1 MAALVRF
8 RRTRRWL
15 SESTSEVNEEPMSDQ
30 VTRTEAQPGP
40 PDRRRRAD
48 DPSRGDARPDVPPAL
63 RRLAAWSWRLLVII
77 TAVGL
82 MLYLLILLKVV
93 VVPVIVA
100 LFLAT
105 LLVPMVNWL
114 QARGWPHLTAVL
126 AVFLG
131 AVLLL
136 VGIIAGFVPL
146 IAGELDTLRQRAD
159 EGIGEVQGFIASRP
173 FGLSEADLNR
183 YLDQARE
190 RFTENSSGL
199 TQGAVQGATLVGEVI
214 TGLILC
220 LFLTFF
226 FVKDSERFTRWIL
239 DFAGHRRAGHLRE
252 IGTRSATAVNGYL
265 RGQASVGAVDA
276 VFIGIGLAIV
286 GVPLVVPLAFLTFV
300 AAFLPLVGAF
310 VAGALAALV
319 ALVTKGVTAALIVVG
334 ITVLVQQLEGHLLAP
349 LLLGRAV
356 SLHPVV
362 IILALA
368 AGAILGGI
376 IGAFLAVPIAAV
388 VTAVGTYLRGEPVGQ
403 PADTGQP
410 EPETSRRG

>member
-1 MAALVRF
+1 MAERA
-8 RRTRRWL
+8 
-15 SESTSEVNEEPMSDQ
+15 
-30 VTRTEAQPGP
+30 TRTQAEAGE
-40 PDRRRRAD
+40 RE
-48 DPSRGDARPDVPPAL
+48 RPEVPPAL
-63 RRLAAWSWRLLVII
+63 RLLAAWSWRLLVILA
-77 TAVGL
+77 TAGL
-82 MLYLLILLKVV
+82 VLYLLILLKVV

-105 LLVPMVNWL
+105 VLVPAVQWL
-114 QARGWPHLTAVL
+114 EARGWSHLPAVL

-136 VGIIAGFVPL
+136 AAIIVGFIPL
-146 IAGELDTLRQRAD
+146 IGNELGALRQRAD
-159 EGIGEVQGFIASRP
+159 EGIGEVQRFIASRP
-173 FGLSEADLNR
+173 FGLSEEDLNR
-183 YLDQARE
+183 YLQQARE
-190 RFTENSSGL
+190 RFAESSGGL
-199 TQGAVQGATLVGEVI
+199 TRGAVQGVTLVGEVI
-214 TGLILC
+214 TGLILA

-226 FVKDSERFTRWIL
+226 FVKDSGRFTSWIL
-239 DFAGHRRAGHLRE
+239 DFVGERRAGHLRE
-252 IGTRSATAVNGYL
+252 IGRRSATAVSGYL
-265 RGQASVGAVDA
+265 RGQATVGLVDA

-310 VAGALAALV
+310 AAGALAALV
-319 ALVTKGVTAALIVVG
+319 ALVTKGFTAALIVVG
-334 ITVLVQQLEGHLLAP
+334 ISVLVQQLEGHLLAP

-403 PADTGQP
+403 PADRGEP
-410 EPETSRRG
+410 EPEVSRRA

>member
-1 MAALVRF
+1 
-8 RRTRRWL
+8 
-15 SESTSEVNEEPMSDQ
+15 MSDQ
-30 VTRTEAQPGP
+30 TTTDAKP
-40 PDRRRRAD
+40 RRPD
-48 DPSRGDARPDVPPAL
+48 DPRPRPDPAGERGRPEVPPAL
-63 RRLAAWSWRLLVII
+63 ARLAAWSWRLLVVL
-77 TAVGL
+77 TAAGL
-82 MLYLLILLKVV
+82 VLYLLILLKVI

-105 LLVPMVNWL
+105 LLVPLVRWL
-114 QARGWPHLTAVL
+114 EARGWRHLPAVL

-136 VGIIAGFVPL
+136 AAIVAGFVPL
-146 IAGELDTLRQRAD
+146 IGNELDSLRQRAD
-159 EGIGEVQGFIASRP
+159 EGVAEVQRFIASRP

-183 YLDQARE
+183 YLEQARQ

-199 TQGAVQGATLVGEVI
+199 TRGAVAGVTVVGELL
-214 TGLILC
+214 TGLVLS

-239 DFAGHRRAGHLRE
+239 DFAGRHREAHLRE
-252 IGTRSATAVNGYL
+252 IGTRSATAVSGYL
-265 RGQASVGAVDA
+265 RGQATVGLIDA

-310 VAGALAALV
+310 IAGALAALV
-319 ALVTKGVTAALIVVG
+319 ALVTKGVTAALIVIG

-356 SLHPVV
+356 ALHPVV

-368 AGAILGGI
+368 AGSILGGI

-388 VTAVGTYLRGEPVGQ
+388 VTAVGTYLRGDEPIGE
-403 PADTGQP
+403 PADRGEP
-410 EPETSRRG
+410 EPETSGRHAL

>member
-1 MAALVRF
+1 M
-8 RRTRRWL
+8 
-15 SESTSEVNEEPMSDQ
+15 SERMTQAES
-30 VTRTEAQPGP
+30 QPSPADGQRP
-40 PDRRRRAD
+40 PD
-48 DPSRGDARPDVPPAL
+48 DPVEDRSRPDVPPML
-63 RRLAAWSWRLLVII
+63 RKLAAWSWRLLVIL

-82 MLYLLILLKVV
+82 ALYLLILLKVI

-105 LLVPMVNWL
+105 LLVPLVSWL
-114 QARGWPHLTAVL
+114 QARGWKHLPAVL
-126 AVFLG
+126 TVFAG

-136 VGIIAGFVPL
+136 VAIILGFIPL
-146 IAGELDTLRQRAD
+146 ISNELDTLRQRAD
-159 EGIGEVQGFIASRP
+159 EGVAEVQRYIASRP
-173 FGLSEADLNR
+173 FGLSEEDLNR

-199 TQGAVQGATLVGEVI
+199 TRGAVQGVTLVGEVI
-214 TGLILC
+214 TGLILS

-239 DFAGHRRAGHLRE
+239 DFAGRDRERHLRE
-252 IGTRSATAVNGYL
+252 MGTRSATAVSGYL
-265 RGQASVGAVDA
+265 RGQAAVGAVDA
-276 VFIGIGLAIV
+276 IFIGIGLAIL

-300 AAFLPLVGAF
+300 AAFLPLVGAV

-319 ALVTKGVTAALIVVG
+319 ALVTKGVTTALIVVG
-334 ITVLVQQLEGHLLAP
+334 ITLLVQQLEGHLLAP

-388 VTAVGTYLRGEPVGQ
+388 VTAVGTYLRGEPVGE
-403 PADTGQP
+403 PADPGEP
-410 EPETSRRG
+410 EPETSERAGAE

>member
-1 MAALVRF
+1 M
-8 RRTRRWL
+8 
-15 SESTSEVNEEPMSDQ
+15 SEQ
-30 VTRTEAQPGP
+30 VTRGAAQPGP
-40 PDRRRRAD
+40 SDGRRPPEAPVED
-48 DPSRGDARPDVPPAL
+48 GRPDVPPTL
-63 RRLAAWSWRLLVII
+63 GRLAAWSWRLLVVL
-77 TAVGL
+77 AAAGL
-82 MLYLLILLKVV
+82 LLYLLIQLKVI

-105 LLVPMVNWL
+105 LLVPLVQAL
-114 QARGWPHLTAVL
+114 EARGWKHLPAVL
-126 AVFLG
+126 AVFGG

-136 VGIIAGFVPL
+136 AVIVAGFVPL
-146 IAGELDTLRQRAD
+146 ISNELDTLRQRAD
-159 EGIGEVQGFIASRP
+159 EGVAEVQRYIASRP

-183 YLDQARE
+183 YLDQARQ

-199 TQGAVQGATLVGEVI
+199 TRGAVAGVTVVGELV
-214 TGLILC
+214 TGLILS

-226 FVKDSERFTRWIL
+226 FVKDSQRFTRWIL
-239 DFAGHRRAGHLRE
+239 DFAGPQRAPHLRE
-252 IGTRSATAVNGYL
+252 LGHRSATAVSGYL
-265 RGQASVGAVDA
+265 RGQATVGLIDG

-300 AAFLPLVGAF
+300 AAFLPLVGAV

-319 ALVTKGVTAALIVVG
+319 ALVTKGVTAALIVVA
-334 ITVLVQQLEGHLLAP
+334 ITLAVQQLEGHVLAP

-368 AGAILGGI
+368 AGSILGGI

-388 VTAVGTYLRGEPVGQ
+388 VTAVGTYLRGDQPIGQ
-403 PADTGQP
+403 PADQGQP
-410 EPETSRRG
+410 EPETSGRG

>member
-1 MAALVRF
+1 
-8 RRTRRWL
+8 
-15 SESTSEVNEEPMSDQ
+15 MSDQ
-30 VTRTEAQPGP
+30 ATRTDAKPRRPQDPRP
-40 PDRRRRAD
+40 APDPAEDR
-48 DPSRGDARPDVPPAL
+48 ARPEVPPLLA
-63 RRLAAWSWRLLVII
+63 RLAAWSWRLLVVL
-77 TAVGL
+77 AAGGL
-82 MLYLLILLKVV
+82 LLYLLIVLKVI

-105 LLVPMVNWL
+105 LLVPLVRWL
-114 QARGWPHLTAVL
+114 EDRGWRHLPAVL

-136 VGIIAGFVPL
+136 AGIIAGFVPL
-146 IAGELDTLRQRAD
+146 IGNELESLRQRVD
-159 EGIGEVQGFIASRP
+159 EGVAEVQRFIASRP
-173 FGLSEADLNR
+173 FGLSEEELNR
-183 YLDQARE
+183 YLDQARQ

-199 TQGAVQGATLVGEVI
+199 TRGAVAGATLVGELI
-214 TGLILC
+214 TGLILS

-239 DFAGHRRAGHLRE
+239 DFAGHHREAHLRE
-252 IGTRSATAVNGYL
+252 IGSRSATAVSGYL
-265 RGQASVGAVDA
+265 RGQASVGLVDA

-319 ALVTKGVTAALIVVG
+319 ALVTKGLTAALIVVA
-334 ITVLVQQLEGHLLAP
+334 ITVAVQQLEGHLLAP

-356 SLHPVV
+356 ALHPVV

-368 AGAILGGI
+368 AGSILGGI

-388 VTAVGTYLRGEPVGQ
+388 VTAVGTYLRGDEPIGE
-403 PADTGQP
+403 PADRGEP
-410 EPETSRRG
+410 EPEVSGRA

>member
-1 MAALVRF
+1 
-8 RRTRRWL
+8 
-15 SESTSEVNEEPMSDQ
+15 MSDQ
-30 VTRTEAQPGP
+30 VTRTGAKAPAEPGP
-40 PDRRRRAD
+40 ADGRRRPD
-48 DPSRGDARPDVPPAL
+48 DPAERQRPRPDVPPVL
-63 RRLAAWSWRLLVII
+63 QRMAAWSWRLLVILV
-77 TAVGL
+77 AAGL
-82 MLYLLILLKVV
+82 VLYLLILLKVI

-105 LLVPMVNWL
+105 LLVPVVNWL
-114 QARGWPHLTAVL
+114 QARGWRHMWAVL
-126 AVFLG
+126 AVFGG

-136 VGIIAGFVPL
+136 AAIIAGFVPL
-146 IAGELDTLRQRAD
+146 ISNEMETLRQRAD
-159 EGIGEVQGFIASRP
+159 EGVREVQEYIASQP
-173 FGLSEADLNR
+173 FGLSEEELNR
-183 YLDQARE
+183 YLEQARE

-199 TQGAVQGATLVGEVI
+199 TRGAVTGVVLVGELI
-214 TGLILC
+214 TGLILA

-239 DFAGHRRAGHLRE
+239 DFAGPRRSGHLRE
-252 IGTRSATAVNGYL
+252 VGRRSATAVSGYL
-265 RGQASVGAVDA
+265 RGQATVGLVDA

-319 ALVTKGVTAALIVVG
+319 ALVTKGFTAALIVVG

-356 SLHPVV
+356 ALHPVV

-368 AGAILGGI
+368 AGSILGGI

-388 VTAVGTYLRGEPVGQ
+388 VTAVGTYLRGDEPVGE
-403 PADTGQP
+403 PADPGEP
-410 EPETSRRG
+410 EPETSGRG

>member
-1 MAALVRF
+1 
-8 RRTRRWL
+8 
-15 SESTSEVNEEPMSDQ
+15 MSDQ
-30 VTRTEAQPGP
+30 VSRTDAQPRRPEDAPARPKPEQAPERGP
-40 PDRRRRAD
+40 
-48 DPSRGDARPDVPPAL
+48 ARPDVPPML
-63 RRLAAWSWRLLVII
+63 RRLAAWSWRLLVVL
-77 TAVGL
+77 TAAGL
-82 MLYLLILLKVV
+82 VLYLLILLKVI

-105 LLVPMVNWL
+105 LLVPLVRWL
-114 QARGWPHLTAVL
+114 EARGWGHLPAVL
-126 AVFLG
+126 AVFVG

-136 VGIIAGFVPL
+136 VGIVAGFVPL
-146 IAGELDTLRQRAD
+146 IGNELGALRQRAD
-159 EGIGEVQGFIASRP
+159 EGIAEVQAFIASRP
-173 FGLSEADLNR
+173 FGLSEEDLNR
-183 YLDQARE
+183 YLEQARE
-190 RFTENSSGL
+190 RFTENSTGL
-199 TQGAVQGATLVGEVI
+199 TRGAVQGATLVGEVI

-239 DFAGHRRAGHLRE
+239 DFAGREREPHLRE
-252 IGTRSATAVNGYL
+252 IGSRSATAVSGYL
-265 RGQASVGAVDA
+265 RGQATVGLVDG
-276 VFIGIGLAIV
+276 VFIGIGLAV
-286 GVPLVVPLAFLTFV
+286 LGVPLVVPLAFLTFV

-319 ALVTKGVTAALIVVG
+319 ALVTKGLTTALLVVG
-334 ITVLVQQLEGHLLAP
+334 LTVLVQQLEGHLLAP

-388 VTAVGTYLRGEPVGQ
+388 VTAVGTYLRGDEPIGE
-403 PADTGQP
+403 PADTGEP
-410 EPETSRRG
+410 EPETSGRG

>member
-1 MAALVRF
+1 M
-8 RRTRRWL
+8 
-15 SESTSEVNEEPMSDQ
+15 
-30 VTRTEAQPGP
+30 
-40 PDRRRRAD
+40 D
-48 DPSRGDARPDVPPAL
+48 DPTIRADVPPML
-63 RRLAAWSWRLLVII
+63 RKLAAWAWRLLVVL
-77 TAVGL
+77 TAAGL
-82 MLYLLILLKVV
+82 LLYLLIQLKVI

-105 LLVPMVNWL
+105 LLVPLVRSL
-114 QARGWPHLTAVL
+114 EDRGWRHLPAVL
-126 AVFLG
+126 AVFGG

-136 VGIIAGFVPL
+136 AAIIAGFVPL
-146 IAGELDTLRQRAD
+146 IGNELDTLRQRAD
-159 EGIGEVQGFIASRP
+159 EGVAEVQRYIASRP

-183 YLDQARE
+183 YLDQARQ

-199 TQGAVQGATLVGEVI
+199 TQGAVRGVTVVGELL
-214 TGLILC
+214 TGLVLS

-239 DFAGHRRAGHLRE
+239 DFVGRDRAPHLRE
-252 IGTRSATAVNGYL
+252 VGHRSATAVSGYL
-265 RGQASVGAVDA
+265 RGQATVGLVDA

-300 AAFLPLVGAF
+300 AAFLPLVGAV
-310 VAGALAALV
+310 VAGILAALV

-334 ITVLVQQLEGHLLAP
+334 IALLVQQLEGHILAP

-356 SLHPVV
+356 ALHPVV

-368 AGAILGGI
+368 AGSILGGI

-388 VTAVGTYLRGEPVGQ
+388 VTAVGTYLRGEPVGE
-403 PADTGQP
+403 PADTGEP
-410 EPETSRRG
+410 EPETSERAGAERR

>member
-1 MAALVRF
+1 
-8 RRTRRWL
+8 
-15 SESTSEVNEEPMSDQ
+15 MSDQ
-30 VTRTEAQPGP
+30 VTRTGAKAPAEPGP
-40 PDRRRRAD
+40 ADGRRRPD
-48 DPSRGDARPDVPPAL
+48 DPAERQRPRPDVPPVL
-63 RRLAAWSWRLLVII
+63 QRMAAWSWRLLVILV
-77 TAVGL
+77 AAGL
-82 MLYLLILLKVV
+82 VLYLLILLKVI

-105 LLVPMVNWL
+105 LLVPVVNWL
-114 QARGWPHLTAVL
+114 QARGWRHMWAVL
-126 AVFLG
+126 AVFGG

-136 VGIIAGFVPL
+136 AAIIAGFVPL
-146 IAGELDTLRQRAD
+146 ISNEMETLRQRAD
-159 EGIGEVQGFIASRP
+159 EGVREVQEYIASQP
-173 FGLSEADLNR
+173 FGLSEEELNR
-183 YLDQARE
+183 YLEQARE

-199 TQGAVQGATLVGEVI
+199 TRGAVTGVVLVGELI
-214 TGLILC
+214 TGLILA

-239 DFAGHRRAGHLRE
+239 DFAGPRRSGHLRE
-252 IGTRSATAVNGYL
+252 VGRRSATAVSGYL
-265 RGQASVGAVDA
+265 RGQATVGLVDA

-319 ALVTKGVTAALIVVG
+319 ALVTKGFTAALIVVG

-368 AGAILGGI
+368 AGSILGGI

-388 VTAVGTYLRGEPVGQ
+388 VTAVGTYLRGDEPVGE
-403 PADTGQP
+403 PADPGEP
-410 EPETSRRG
+410 EPETSGRG

>member
-1 MAALVRF
+1 M
-8 RRTRRWL
+8 
-15 SESTSEVNEEPMSDQ
+15 SERMTQAES
-30 VTRTEAQPGP
+30 QPSPADGQRP
-40 PDRRRRAD
+40 PD
-48 DPSRGDARPDVPPAL
+48 DPVEDRSRPDVPPML
-63 RRLAAWSWRLLVII
+63 RKLAAWSWRLLVIL
-77 TAVGL
+77 TAAGL
-82 MLYLLILLKVV
+82 ALYLLIQLKVI

-105 LLVPMVNWL
+105 LLVPLVSWL
-114 QARGWPHLTAVL
+114 ERRGWPHLTAVL
-126 AVFLG
+126 TVFG
-131 AVLLL
+131 CAVLLL
-136 VGIIAGFVPL
+136 VAIIAGFVPL
-146 IAGELDTLRQRAD
+146 IGNELVTLRQRAD
-159 EGIGEVQGFIASRP
+159 EGVAEVQRFIASRP

-199 TQGAVQGATLVGEVI
+199 TRGAVEGVTLIGEVI
-214 TGLILC
+214 TGLILS

-239 DFAGHRRAGHLRE
+239 DFAGPDRERHLRE
-252 IGTRSATAVNGYL
+252 IGTRSATAVSGYL
-265 RGQASVGAVDA
+265 RGQAAVGAVDA
-276 VFIGIGLAIV
+276 VFIGIGLAIL

-300 AAFLPLVGAF
+300 AAFLPLVGAV

-319 ALVTKGVTAALIVVG
+319 ALVTKGVTTALIVVG
-334 ITVLVQQLEGHLLAP
+334 ITLLVQQLEGHLLAP

-403 PADTGQP
+403 PADAGEP
-410 EPETSRRG
+410 EPETSERAGAEREPG

>member
-1 MAALVRF
+1 
-8 RRTRRWL
+8 
-15 SESTSEVNEEPMSDQ
+15 MSDQ
-30 VTRTEAQPGP
+30 VT
-40 PDRRRRAD
+40 
-48 DPSRGDARPDVPPAL
+48 RPDVPPAL

-77 TAVGL
+77 TAAGL
-82 MLYLLILLKVV
+82 LLYLLILLKVI

-105 LLVPMVNWL
+105 LLVPVVNWL
-114 QARGWPHLTAVL
+114 QARGWSHLPSVL

-136 VGIIAGFVPL
+136 AAIVAGFIPL
-146 IAGELDTLRQRAD
+146 IGNELDTLRQRAD
-159 EGIGEVQGFIASRP
+159 EGVREVQAFIASRP
-173 FGLSEADLNR
+173 FGLSEDDLNR
-183 YLDQARE
+183 YLEQARE
-190 RFTENSSGL
+190 RLTESSGGL
-199 TQGAVQGATLVGEVI
+199 TRGAVQGATLIGELL
-214 TGLILC
+214 TGLILT

-239 DFAGHRRAGHLRE
+239 DFAGERRSGPLRE
-252 IGTRSATAVNGYL
+252 IGRRSATAVSGYL
-265 RGQASVGAVDA
+265 RGQASVGLVDA
-276 VFIGIGLAIV
+276 IFIGIGLAVV

-319 ALVTKGVTAALIVVG
+319 ALVTKGFTAALIVVG
-334 ITVLVQQLEGHLLAP
+334 ITVLVQQVEGHVLAP

-376 IGAFLAVPIAAV
+376 VGAFLAVPIAAV
-388 VTAVGTYLRGEPVGQ
+388 VTAVGTYLREPGE
-403 PADTGQP
+403 P
-410 EPETSRRG
+410 EPETAARG

>member
-1 MAALVRF
+1 M
-8 RRTRRWL
+8 
-15 SESTSEVNEEPMSDQ
+15 SERMTQAES
-30 VTRTEAQPGP
+30 QPSPADGQRP
-40 PDRRRRAD
+40 PD
-48 DPSRGDARPDVPPAL
+48 DPVEDRSRPDVPPML
-63 RRLAAWSWRLLVII
+63 RKLAAWSWRLLVIL
-77 TAVGL
+77 TAAGL
-82 MLYLLILLKVV
+82 ALYLLIQLKVI

-105 LLVPMVNWL
+105 LLVPLVRWL
-114 QARGWPHLTAVL
+114 QARGWKHLPAVL
-126 AVFLG
+126 TVFGG

-136 VGIIAGFVPL
+136 VAIILGFIPL
-146 IAGELDTLRQRAD
+146 ISNELDTLRQRAD
-159 EGIGEVQGFIASRP
+159 EGVAEVQRYIASRP

-199 TQGAVQGATLVGEVI
+199 TRGAVEGVTLIGEVI
-214 TGLILC
+214 TGLILS

-239 DFAGHRRAGHLRE
+239 DFAGPDRERHLRE
-252 IGTRSATAVNGYL
+252 IGTRSATAVSGYL
-265 RGQASVGAVDA
+265 RGQAAVGAVDA
-276 VFIGIGLAIV
+276 VFIGIGLAIL

-300 AAFLPLVGAF
+300 AAFLPLVGAV

-319 ALVTKGVTAALIVVG
+319 ALVTKGVTTALIVVG
-334 ITVLVQQLEGHLLAP
+334 ITLLVQQLEGHLLAP

-403 PADTGQP
+403 PADAGEP
-410 EPETSRRG
+410 APETSERAGAEREPG

>member
-1 MAALVRF
+1 MSRQA
-8 RRTRRWL
+8 TRAEL
-15 SESTSEVNEEPMSDQ
+15 EPSP
-30 VTRTEAQPGP
+30 PGE
-40 PDRRRRAD
+40 RAG
-48 DPSRGDARPDVPPAL
+48 PEVPPAL
-63 RRLAAWSWRLLVII
+63 ARLAAWSWRLLVII
-77 TAVGL
+77 VAAGL
-82 MLYLLILLKVV
+82 VLYLLILLKVV

-136 VGIIAGFVPL
+136 VAIIAGFVPL
-146 IAGELDTLRQRAD
+146 IAGELETLRQRAD
-159 EGIGEVQGFIASRP
+159 EGIQEVQTFIASRP

-183 YLDQARE
+183 YLDQARQ

-199 TQGAVQGATLVGEVI
+199 TRGAVQGATLVGELI
-214 TGLILC
+214 TGLILT

-239 DFAGHRRAGHLRE
+239 DFVGERRSGPLRE
-252 IGTRSATAVNGYL
+252 IGRRSATAVNGYL
-265 RGQASVGAVDA
+265 RGQASVGLVDA
-276 VFIGIGLAIV
+276 IFIGIGLFIV

-356 SLHPVV
+356 ALHPVV

-388 VTAVGTYLRGEPVGQ
+388 VTAVGTYLRGDPVGE
-403 PADTGQP
+403 PADGGDP
-410 EPETSRRG
+410 EPEVSGRT

>member
-1 MAALVRF
+1 MA
-8 RRTRRWL
+8 TRDPRGDG
-15 SESTSEVNEEPMSDQ
+15 TGAVTTGGGTEPM
-30 VTRTEAQPGP
+30 AQPAAVHP
-40 PDRRRRAD
+40 NASSHTRH
-48 DPSRGDARPDVPPAL
+48 DVPPML
-63 RRLAAWSWRLLVII
+63 GKLAAWSWRLLVVL
-77 TAVGL
+77 TAAGL
-82 MLYLLILLKVV
+82 MLYLLIVLKVI

-105 LLVPMVNWL
+105 LLVPLVRWL
-114 QARGWPHLTAVL
+114 EARGWRHIWAVL
-126 AVFLG
+126 AVFVG
-131 AVLLL
+131 AVL
-136 VGIIAGFVPL
+136 VIAAIIAGFVPL
-146 IAGELDTLRQRAD
+146 IGNELGTLRQRAD
-159 EGIGEVQGFIASRP
+159 EGVAEVQEFIASRP

-183 YLDQARE
+183 YLEQARQ

-199 TQGAVQGATLVGEVI
+199 TRGAVQGVTVIGELI

-239 DFAGHRRAGHLRE
+239 DFAGRHRERHLRE
-252 IGTRSATAVNGYL
+252 IGQRSATAVSGYL
-265 RGQASVGAVDA
+265 RGQATVGLVDGL
-276 VFIGIGLAIV
+276 FIGIGLAV
-286 GVPLVVPLAFLTFV
+286 LGVPLVVPLAFLTFV

-319 ALVTKGVTAALIVVG
+319 ALVTKGLTTALLVVG
-334 ITVLVQQLEGHLLAP
+334 LTVLVQQLEGHLLAP

-388 VTAVGTYLRGEPVGQ
+388 VTAVGTYLRGDQPIGE
-403 PADTGQP
+403 PADQGEP
-410 EPETSRRG
+410 EPEVSSRRAVQP

>member
-1 MAALVRF
+1 
-8 RRTRRWL
+8 
-15 SESTSEVNEEPMSDQ
+15 MSDQ
-30 VTRTEAQPGP
+30 GTRTDAKL
-40 PDRRRRAD
+40 RRPD
-48 DPSRGDARPDVPPAL
+48 DPRSRPDPVEDRARPEVPPAL
-63 RRLAAWSWRLLVII
+63 ARLAAWSWRLLVVL
-77 TAVGL
+77 TAAGL
-82 MLYLLILLKVV
+82 LLYLLIQLKVI

-105 LLVPMVNWL
+105 LLVPLVRWL
-114 QARGWPHLTAVL
+114 EGRGWPHLPAVL

-136 VGIIAGFVPL
+136 AGIVAGFIPL
-146 IAGELDTLRQRAD
+146 IGNELDTLRQRAD
-159 EGIGEVQGFIASRP
+159 EGVAEVQRFIASRP

-199 TQGAVQGATLVGEVI
+199 TRGAVAGVTVVGELI
-214 TGLILC
+214 TGLILS

-239 DFAGHRRAGHLRE
+239 DFAGRHREAHLRE
-252 IGTRSATAVNGYL
+252 IGTRSATAVSGYL
-265 RGQASVGAVDA
+265 RGQATVGLVDA

-300 AAFLPLVGAF
+300 AAFLPLVGAV

-334 ITVLVQQLEGHLLAP
+334 IALLVQQLEGHLLAP

-356 SLHPVV
+356 ALHPVV

-368 AGAILGGI
+368 AGSILGGI

-388 VTAVGTYLRGEPVGQ
+388 VTAVGTYLRGDQPTGEPAKPGE
-403 PADTGQP
+403 P
-410 EPETSRRG
+410 EPETSGRHAL

>member
-1 MAALVRF
+1 MAIRDPRGDGTGAV
-8 RRTRRWL
+8 T
-15 SESTSEVNEEPMSDQ
+15 TGGGTEPMARPAAVHPKASSH
-30 VTRTEAQPGP
+30 T
-40 PDRRRRAD
+40 
-48 DPSRGDARPDVPPAL
+48 RPDVPPTL
-63 RRLAAWSWRLLVII
+63 RRLAAWSWRLLVIL
-77 TAVGL
+77 TAAGL
-82 MLYLLILLKVV
+82 VLYLLIVLKVI

-105 LLVPMVNWL
+105 LLVPVVGWL
-114 QARGWPHLTAVL
+114 EGRGWRHLWAVL

-131 AVLLL
+131 AVLVL
-136 VGIIAGFVPL
+136 VAIIAGFVPL
-146 IAGELDTLRQRAD
+146 IGNELGALRQRAD
-159 EGIGEVQGFIASRP
+159 EGIAEVQAFIASRP

-183 YLDQARE
+183 YLDQARQ
-190 RFTENSSGL
+190 RFTENSAGL
-199 TQGAVQGATLVGEVI
+199 TRGAVEGATLVGEVI

-239 DFAGHRRAGHLRE
+239 DFAGREREAHLRA
-252 IGTRSATAVNGYL
+252 IGSRSATAVSGYL
-265 RGQASVGAVDA
+265 RGQASVGLVDA

-286 GVPLVVPLAFLTFV
+286 GVPLVIPLAFLTFV

-319 ALVTKGVTAALIVVG
+319 ALVTKGFTAALIVVG
-334 ITVLVQQLEGHLLAP
+334 ITVVVQQLEGHLLAP

-388 VTAVGTYLRGEPVGQ
+388 VTAVGTYLRGEPIGE
-403 PADTGQP
+403 PADPGEP
-410 EPETSRRG
+410 EPETSGRG